1 MKCLN
6 DCGNEA
12 KGRSKYCSDKCKVAW
27 NRNKKRNTV
36 TGEAKTVT
44 KPEIAPITQTT
55 DAQEAA
61 GSTKSDEAMQK
72 VAALDPMAT
81 VDQPDISLLPPG
93 VSRPT
98 GQRTAKTEAMTGQQL
113 RTRIRYYKALNWIAS
128 KEYAEVIH
136 RSLTLSIAQLD
147 EQGVFVPAW
156 RLSLQVL
163 MQQQLKLAAVRSM
176 MSLTWKQA
184 TSAV

>member
-55 DAQEAA
+55 DA
-61 GSTKSDEAMQK
+61 QK